1 MDRVFESGA
10 SVSPPSAPGSP
21 STGYATA
28 GNPGGGTPATKP
40 GPWWYHQITEE
51 LRAVIADAGL
61 APSHLTVNQLLAA
74 IRAGEQQAKAI
85 VATAGGSADILTA
98 TFTPAI
104 TAVTNGM
111 TVHVRAASAN
121 ATTTPTFSPNGLTAR
136 TIVKG
141 ANAALV
147 AGDIAGAGHWLTL
160 QYDSALAKWALLNP
174 AKGVTPTVSVTKQEV
189 SLGAYA
195 LTAAFTA
202 SHTLG
207 TSPDVITFVARCT
220 STDKGYAVGDEVVM
234 TEQYNVWTM
243 SSWVSTTQAGV
254 CLSGGIYAYDKNSTS
269 NYSQLTVGKWTLYAR
284 LALIS

>member
-51 LRAVIADAGL
+51 LRAVIADVGL

-85 VATAGGSADILTA
+85 VATAGGSANALTA
-98 TFTPAI
+98 TFAPAI
-104 TAVTNGM
+104 TVVTNGM
-111 TVHVRAASAN
+111 TAYVRAASAN
-121 ATTTPTFSPNGLTAR
+121 TTTAPTFSPNGLTAR
-136 TIVKG
+136 AIVKG
-141 ANAALV
+141 ADAALV
-147 AGDIAGAGHWLTL
+147 AGDIAGSGHWLTL
-160 QYDSALAKWALLNP
+160 QYDATLVKWVLMNP
-174 AKGVTPTVSVTKQEV
+174 AKGVTPTVSVTKQEIA
-189 SLGAYA
+189 LGAYA
-195 LTAAFTA
+195 LTGAFTA

-207 TSPDVITFVARCT
+207 SRPDIITFVARCT
-220 STDKGYAVGDEVVM
+220 ATEKGYAVGDEVVM

-243 SSWVSTTQAGV
+243 SSWVSSTQAGV
-254 CLSGGIYAYDKNSTS
+254 CLSGGIYAYDKNSTI
-269 NYSQLTVGKWTLYAR
+269 NYSQLTVGKWTLFAR
-284 LALIS
+284 VAVIA